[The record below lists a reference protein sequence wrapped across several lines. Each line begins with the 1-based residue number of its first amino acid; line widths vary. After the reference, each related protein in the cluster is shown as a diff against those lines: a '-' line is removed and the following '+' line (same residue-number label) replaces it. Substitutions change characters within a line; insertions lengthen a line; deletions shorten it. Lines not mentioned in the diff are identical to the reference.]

1 MVELQVLPAI
11 RGQARILNLDGR
23 KLQRVPPS
31 VAKLNLLTSLRLQ
44 NNRIAKLPPEL
55 AGLSN
60 LTELHLGNNVFEEV
74 PEELKNFRSLQ
85 KLFMFGNKITTISTK
100 IFDGLENLI
109 ILNLNNNKIKYI
121 PPEIHRLSNLQ
132 HLTLNGNQLKSIPK
146 EISLLKNI
154 YELHLANNQLMYLPE
169 EIVHMTNL
177 QILCLARNQLP
188 MLPEVENLTMKVI
201 FLMLLLTGVKMAKL
215 NEPGPSAGIV
225 MDNTPGFL
233 ITQSQISLYHLEPD
247 PVPSE
252 IEILDV
258 FWRHAIKFSGDLGY
272 LLDFKDFYTI
282 ELTVDQDF
290 MQIRLP

>member
-132 HLTLNGNQLKSIPK
+132 HLTLNETMQNEKLKIVRRSREPN
-146 EISLLKNI
+146 SNFPGWNRGSSTNGVLL
-154 YELHLANNQLMYLPE
+154 
-169 EIVHMTNL
+169 
-177 QILCLARNQLP
+177 
-188 MLPEVENLTMKVI
+188 
-201 FLMLLLTGVKMAKL
+201 
-215 NEPGPSAGIV
+215 
-225 MDNTPGFL
+225 
-233 ITQSQISLYHLEPD
+233 
-247 PVPSE
+247 
-252 IEILDV
+252 
-258 FWRHAIKFSGDLGY
+258 
-272 LLDFKDFYTI
+272 
-282 ELTVDQDF
+282 
-290 MQIRLP
+290 